1 MSQLF
6 TECDHQWN
14 WRQFGSCPAC
24 ETEHERNRNRAV
36 PISAETLKEITDALE
51 QCITDEG
58 ATARKSHA
66 RAMQRLHYISEV
78 ARAALAKVRT

>member
-1 MSQLF
+1 MTTPTFRDAQQAFKEAIAAGRL
-6 TECDHQWN
+6 
-14 WRQFGSCPAC
+14 
-24 ETEHERNRNRAV
+24 
-36 PISAETLKEITDALE
+36 SAETLKEITDALE